1 MFGSGHGS
9 GHTRHNGHSH
19 GNHHHGSKSSK
30 SKSQGAA
37 LVSGVN
43 LYSFLFVINE
53 FVVNYEPLEGQ
64 DRPLRDPW
72 LNIIPPQD
80 AAAYTDE
87 LVGTVFRYQ
96 NGHVSPAQGYFWHR
110 PAMGHKGYIVRLDPD
125 GSVTGYPGEYK
136 AQTVFACSSLLPM
149 IVTNSDASLG
159 SASMW
164 QTQACAACSPQY
176 QNQEYTRWWH
186 LHFTQG
192 DSQGSGISSVN
203 SVASGCPYVVG
214 KDAAWIPS
222 LVPSAYRNT
231 SVNAVP
237 STGLSGD
244 LPIILALM
252 GFHGALGRASDVF
265 HHQKWSMGRWNG
277 GGRASSYLPRSGESP
292 RGLFVQVCA
301 DNLVEGLQ
309 DCEEN
314 NLPEAV
320 WNQMLREL
328 ECCTILVQG

>member
-19 GNHHHGSKSSK
+19 GNHHHASKSSK
-30 SKSQGAA
+30 SKSQRAA

-96 NGHVSPAQGYFWHR
+96 NGHVSPAQGYF
-110 PAMGHKGYIVRLDPD
+110 
-125 GSVTGYPGEYK
+125 
-136 AQTVFACSSLLPM
+136 C
-149 IVTNSDASLG
+149 
-159 SASMW
+159 
-164 QTQACAACSPQY
+164 
-176 QNQEYTRWWH
+176 
-186 LHFTQG
+186 
-192 DSQGSGISSVN
+192 
-203 SVASGCPYVVG
+203 
-214 KDAAWIPS
+214 
-222 LVPSAYRNT
+222 
-231 SVNAVP
+231 VNAVP

-252 GFHGALGRASDVF
+252 GFHGELGRASDVF

-277 GGRASSYLPRSGESP
+277 SGRASSYRILTSVVPRSGESP

-320 WNQMLREL
+320 WDQMLREL